1 MAESAKPAMQL
12 DPGESFLAWAFS
24 TVDKLKKAIGLG
36 AILATAWSI
45 QHLEPYKWIGADLK
59 ELKIL
64 AELHIRDRAS
74 LAFVQAA
81 ACLVLALVTPRP
93 SIAPIARRSRWQD
106 ADLATATTSCRR
118 IQLFLVATYFQWA
131 LYYVITGLSLLHQY
145 DLQYLLFDRVISLTV
160 NTLQGLL
167 LFWLYLELAELTI
180 DEPPKLAEVSRL
192 TANPKHDSGEASFH
206 RVLSIGVFSLIVGP
220 AWYAY
225 GTKSADLITIV
236 DIASSCLN
244 GVSLALVVGRLGS
257 KNIDPGP
264 VPLGL
269 LYFYAV
275 IQPMAAA
282 FPENPAV
289 HLLATTVALPL
300 KVLLWLVCV
309 WAFTTGILA
318 EYVRGIRALLTAGS
332 LQSQSVD

>member
-1 MAESAKPAMQL
+1 MAEGTKHAQML
-12 DPGESFLAWAFS
+12 DPGESFLSWAFS

-45 QHLEPYKWIGADLK
+45 QHLEPYKWIGASLE
-59 ELKIL
+59 ELKTL
-64 AELHIRDRAS
+64 AQLHMRDRAS

-93 SIAPIARRSRWQD
+93 SISPIARRSSWQD
-106 ADLATATTSCRR
+106 VDLATAATACRR

-145 DLQYLLFDRVISLTV
+145 DLFDRVISLTV

-180 DEPPKLAEVSRL
+180 DEPRNGPARARL
-192 TANPKHDSGEASFH
+192 NTTNSKGDSGEAAFH
-206 RVLSIGVFSLIVGP
+206 RVLSIGVFALIVGP
-220 AWYAY
+220 AWYAF
-225 GTKSADLITIV
+225 GTKSGDLVTIV

-332 LQSQSVD
+332 LQSQPVD

>member
-1 MAESAKPAMQL
+1 MGDFKMAEAAKPALQS
-12 DPGESFLAWAFS
+12 DPGESFLTWAFS
-24 TVDKLKKAIGLG
+24 TVDRLKKAIGLG

-45 QHLEPYKWIGADLK
+45 KHLEPYKWIGASLD
-59 ELKIL
+59 ELRTL
-64 AELHIRDRAS
+64 AQLHMRDRAS

-93 SIAPIARRSRWQD
+93 SIAPIARRSSWPD
-106 ADLATATTSCRR
+106 ADLATAATACRR

-145 DLQYLLFDRVISLTV
+145 DLFDRVISLTV

-180 DEPPKLAEVSRL
+180 DEPPKAITTGTKSQ
-192 TANPKHDSGEASFH
+192 HDYGEAAFH
-206 RVLSIGVFSLIVGP
+206 RVLSIGVFALIVGP
-220 AWYAY
+220 AWYAF
-225 GTKSADLITIV
+225 GTKSGDLVTIV

-318 EYVRGIRALLTAGS
+318 EYVRGIRALLIAGS
-332 LQSQSVD
+332 LQSQPVD